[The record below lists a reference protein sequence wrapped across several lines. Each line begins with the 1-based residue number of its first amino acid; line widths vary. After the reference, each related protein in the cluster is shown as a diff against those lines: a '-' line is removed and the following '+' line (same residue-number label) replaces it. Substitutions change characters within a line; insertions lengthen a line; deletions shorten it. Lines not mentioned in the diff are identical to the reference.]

1 MRDRA
6 LFSDP
11 FGRKLPEK
19 TLQKIKNRPRRKQPR
34 PLILPLLRLTRLFR
48 VRAFPK

>member
-6 LFSDP
+6 LFSDL
-11 FGRKLPEK
+11 FRGKLPEK
-19 TLQKIKNRPRRKQPR
+19 TLQKTKKRPRRKQPR
-34 PLILPLLRLTRLFR
+34 PLILPLLRLIRLFQ